1 LENELS
7 TRINAVYLYLK
18 KNKIVTSETAFGDAM
33 NTSRTSII
41 NYKSGKSEVPFSF
54 VQNLIQKYRLNEK
67 WVVFGVGDMFKQ
79 EAPAP
84 PKGIIETQQ
93 EQIALLWESI
103 AQLKDN
109 AQRDREKIQNLE
121 RKVTKTG

>member
-1 LENELS
+1 MENKYLRFKKVFNDIGLS
-7 TRINAVYLYLK
+7 Q
-18 KNKIVTSETAFGDAM
+18 SE
-33 NTSRTSII
+33 
-41 NYKSGKSEVPFSF
+41 YKSKCGVNQDTISNLLTGKKKDFPDSLMEFLDRSGY
-54 VQNLIQKYRLNEK
+54 NLSYL
-67 WVVFGVGDMFKQ
+67 FGAENMRKAVI
-79 EAPAP
+79 P

-121 RKVTKTG
+121 RKVSKTG

>member
-1 LENELS
+1 
-7 TRINAVYLYLK
+7 LYLK
-18 KNKIVTSETAFGDAM
+18 KNKIVTSETAFGEVM

-79 EAPAP
+79 EAAAP

-93 EQIALLWESI
+93 EQITLLWESI

-121 RKVTKTG
+121 RKVSKTG